1 MRKPAKNNLY
11 HIAFL
16 TLSRLAIALLIIG
29 FVIPGCA
36 MVKLKQEVNQVQAS
50 TILVGRISTE
60 FSGKGPI
67 VVAAYTKDQSNR
79 DVEHYSVL
87 HEHGEFELMVREG
100 NYYVFAYWDQNS
112 NLVYDTGE
120 PAGQYGDP
128 NMVSAPAGGVVP
140 EIKIAIPKNARLID
154 VPSGYEIS
162 SVQPQYQHSRLAG
175 ARIDLDDDLFS
186 AGNGSKGFWEPLSF
200 YKEIGGNIYFLEK
213 YDPEKIPILF
223 IHGAADTPRSWKYFI
238 DNIDRTRFQPW
249 LFYYPSGARIQSM
262 AHLLSWKLGNLQIKY
277 NFEQLYITAHSMG
290 GLVAR
295 SFILE
300 HGRVVPLFVSLA
312 TPWGGVKMAEYGVK
326 QSPAVIPSWIDV
338 QPDSA
343 FIQSLYRKK
352 MNETVNFYMFYGYKG
367 SRNPFRSNNDG
378 TIALSSLLDSRPQ
391 SEAKMNYA
399 FNDDHASIINSKEVL
414 DQYNAIINSFDQKS
428 GTAAQQFGGY
438 LQLLFSYN
446 YPFNGIKPQ
455 PILVLQPIGKKRAKT
470 IVYINANDSGK
481 KLGPFPAGDYLAS
494 FGALTAIGQK
504 NLPVTIKNNETS
516 ELTYVLTPD
525 NIVSGYIATVLKSE
539 ERVAGMPDGDIT
551 IQSISLKGA
560 GIYRNL
566 QIVGN
571 EDVDVSIDHF
581 IQRIDSYYKRNFIFF
596 GLPPGEYELFIRAK
610 GYRPFKKRCIVK
622 TGIQA
627 GHIYVKLKPESEM

>member
-1 MRKPAKNNLY
+1 
-11 HIAFL
+11 
-16 TLSRLAIALLIIG
+16 LIIG
-29 FVIPGCA
+29 FVISGCA
-36 MVKLKQEVNQVQAS
+36 MVKLKKEVNEVQAS

-60 FSGKGPI
+60 FPGKGPI
-67 VVAAYTKDQSNR
+67 VVAAYTKDQSKRN
-79 DVEHYSVL
+79 VEHYSVL
-87 HEHGEFELMVREG
+87 HEHGEFELIVRKG

-112 NLVYDTGE
+112 NLVYDADE

-128 NMVSAPAGGVVP
+128 NMISAPAGGVVP
-140 EIKIAIPKNARLID
+140 EINIAIPKNARTID
-154 VPSGYEIS
+154 VPIGFEIS
-162 SVQPQYQHSRLAG
+162 SVQPQYLHSRLAG
-175 ARIDLDDDLFS
+175 TKIDLDDDLFS
-186 AGNGSKGFWEPLSF
+186 AENGSKGFWEPLSF
-200 YKEIGGNIYFLEK
+200 YKEIGGNIYFLEE

-295 SFILE
+295 CFILE
-300 HGRVVPLFVSLA
+300 HGSVVPLFVSLA
-312 TPWGGVKMAEYGVK
+312 TPWGGVKMAEHGVN

-338 QPDSA
+338 QPESA

-352 MNETVNFYMFYGYKG
+352 MDETVNFYMFYGYKG

-399 FNDDHASIINSKEVL
+399 FNDDHASIITSKEVL

-428 GTAAQQFGGY
+428 GTVAQQFGGY

-446 YPFNGIKPQ
+446 YPFEGVRPQ
-455 PILVLQPIGKKRAKT
+455 PTLVLQPVDKKSAKT
-470 IVYINANDSGK
+470 IVYVNANDSGK

-504 NLPVTIKNNETS
+504 YLPVTIENNETS

-525 NIVSGYIATVLKSE
+525 NIISGYIATALKSE
-539 ERVAGMPDGDIT
+539 DRVAGMPDAKIT
-551 IQSISLKGA
+551 IQTISLKGA

-566 QIVGN
+566 QIIGN
-571 EDVDVSIDHF
+571 ENIDVSIDHF
-581 IQRIDSYYKRNFIFF
+581 IKRIDSYYKRNFIFF
-596 GLPPGEYELFIRAK
+596 GLPPGEYELLIRAK

-622 TGIQA
+622 TGKQA
-627 GHIYVKLKPESEM
+627 GHMYVQLTPESEM

>member
-1 MRKPAKNNLY
+1 MRKFTKNNLCN
-11 HIAFL
+11 IVFL
-16 TLSRLAIALLIIG
+16 TLNRLGIALLIIG
-29 FVIPGCA
+29 FVISGCA
-36 MVKLKQEVNQVQAS
+36 MVKLKKEVNEVQAS

-60 FSGKGPI
+60 FPGKGPI
-67 VVAAYTKDQSNR
+67 VVAAYTKDQSKRN
-79 DVEHYSVL
+79 VEHYSVL
-87 HEHGEFELMVREG
+87 HEHGEFELIVRKG

-112 NLVYDTGE
+112 NLVYDADE

-128 NMVSAPAGGVVP
+128 NMISAPAGGVVP
-140 EIKIAIPKNARLID
+140 EINIAIPKNARTID
-154 VPSGYEIS
+154 VPIGFEIS
-162 SVQPQYQHSRLAG
+162 SVQPQYLHSRLAG
-175 ARIDLDDDLFS
+175 TKIDLDDDLFS
-186 AGNGSKGFWEPLSF
+186 AENGSKGFWEPLSF
-200 YKEIGGNIYFLEK
+200 YKEIGGNIYFLEE

-262 AHLLSWKLGNLQIKY
+262 AHLLSWKLGSLQIKY

-295 SFILE
+295 CFILE
-300 HGRVVPLFVSLA
+300 HGSVVPLFVSLA
-312 TPWGGVKMAEYGVK
+312 TPWGGVKMAEHGVN

-338 QPDSA
+338 QPESA

-352 MNETVNFYMFYGYKG
+352 MDETVNFYMFYGYKG

-399 FNDDHASIINSKEVL
+399 FNDDHASIITSKEVL

-428 GTAAQQFGGY
+428 GTVAQKFGGY

-446 YPFNGIKPQ
+446 YPFEGVRPQ
-455 PILVLQPIGKKRAKT
+455 PTLVLQPVDKKSAKT
-470 IVYINANDSGK
+470 IVYVNANDSGK

-504 NLPVTIKNNETS
+504 YLPVTIENNETS

-525 NIVSGYIATVLKSE
+525 NIISGYIATALKSE
-539 ERVAGMPDGDIT
+539 DRVAGMPDAKIT
-551 IQSISLKGA
+551 IQTISLKGA

-566 QIVGN
+566 QIIGN
-571 EDVDVSIDHF
+571 ENIDVSIDHF
-581 IQRIDSYYKRNFIFF
+581 IKRIDSYYKRNFIFF
-596 GLPPGEYELFIRAK
+596 GLPPGEYELLIRAK

-622 TGIQA
+622 TGKQA
-627 GHIYVKLKPESEM
+627 GHMYVQLTPESEM